1 LFGSQRRQQ
10 HHEQR
15 QPFGIFR
22 RLHAELETALDRE
35 RSQRWGGWFLEH
47 RTLHYPAYPGGC
59 YPINVERFT
68 SSAQML
74 DMINASRD
82 EDFGDTGMRGRRG
95 LGAA

>member
-1 LFGSQRRQQ
+1 MSSDNLLVSSADFTRNWRPPSI
-10 HHEQR
+10 E
-15 QPFGIFR
+15 
-22 RLHAELETALDRE
+22 E
-35 RSQRWGGWFLEH
+35 RSERWGGWFLEH

>member
-1 LFGSQRRQQ
+1 MSSDNLLVSSADFT
-10 HHEQR
+10 
-15 QPFGIFR
+15 
-22 RLHAELETALDRE
+22 ELETALDRGAIGTVG
-35 RSQRWGGWFLEH
+35 RMVP
-47 RTLHYPAYPGGC
+47 RTSDIALSGLSRRLH
-59 YPINVERFT
+59 VERFT